1 MFCHSCGFN
10 LANDWNHCPKCGA
23 QKGNYESS
31 VQIKDAVLMGDLNI
45 TKKEDISAAV
55 KSTHEC
61 TSCGSMGA
69 IQKACQHCRKMLYC
83 EVCEDDFIHAVRK
96 NFWDKPKYSN
106 DYRFEGWHR
115 TNRKRK
121 EDPKSYEET
130 WHGDGLQNIP
140 SRSCFECLDK
150 TIIPSM
156 SRKCWGCGLYC
167 RGRISIELVENN
179 VKNKYEY
186 FTCQTCF
193 VAPDWDDDNW
203 PGGRMTVMKRK
214 FSSWGDFVKHHNLPD
229 DYISNAWNPLIP
241 IQSGCTWPKNK
252 KEEFYT
258 HYHKWRLSYE
268 PQEVLLKVPVEI
280 TERII
285 QCVELDPNWLLE
297 GLKMQYLGNEYIPYD
312 DEYDRYNPKTKEV
325 RDAALPL
332 RRWKDE
338 RKSNLRANQKN
349 IWWFTFRN
357 GDAGDF
363 DDTFFYRQNSW
374 NAWFN

>member
-1 MFCHSCGFN
+1 MFCHSCGFK

-69 IQKACQHCRKMLYC
+69 IQKACKHCKKMLYC
-83 EVCEDDFIHAVRK
+83 EVCENDFKYAVKK

-106 DYRFEGWHR
+106 DFRFRGWTRSLRLHA
-115 TNRKRK
+115 
-121 EDPKSYEET
+121 EDPKSFEET
-130 WHGDGLQNIP
+130 GFSYRLETIP
-140 SRSCFECLDK
+140 SRSCFECLEK
-150 TIIPSM
+150 RIGK
-156 SRKCWGCGLYC
+156 RNQNCWVCGLYC

-186 FTCQTCF
+186 FTCQKCF
-193 VAPDWDDDNW
+193 MAPDWDDENW
-203 PGGRMTVMKRK
+203 PGGRMIVMKRK
-214 FSSWGDFVKHHNLPD
+214 FSRWDDFVKHHNLPD
-229 DYISNAWNPLIP
+229 DYISGASNPQIP
-241 IQSGCTWPKNK
+241 IQSGCKWPKNK
-252 KEEFYT
+252 KKEFYT

-297 GLKMQYLGNEYIPYD
+297 ELKMQYLGDEFIPFD
-312 DEYDRYNPKTKEV
+312 SKYDRYNPKPKEV
-325 RDAALPL
+325 RDAAAPL

-338 RKSNLRANQKN
+338 RESNLHANQKN
-349 IWWFTFRN
+349 MWWFLFRN
-357 GDAGDF
+357 RDKGDF

-374 NAWFN
+374 DAWYN

>member
-1 MFCHSCGFN
+1 MADPNFMFCHSCGFN

-106 DYRFEGWHR
+106 DFRFKGWNGK
-115 TNRKRK
+115 NRHWR
-121 EDPKSYEET
+121 EDPKSFEET
-130 WHGDGLQNIP
+130 GYGDGLQGIP

-167 RGRISIELVENN
+167 RGKISIELVENN

-186 FTCQTCF
+186 FTCQKCF
-193 VAPDWDDDNW
+193 VAPDWDDANW

-214 FSSWGDFVKHHNLPD
+214 FSRWHDFVKHHNLPD
-229 DYISNAWNPLIP
+229 HYGGTDTPRHTNCN
-241 IQSGCTWPKNK
+241 WPKNK
-252 KEEFYT
+252 IKEFYT
-258 HYHKWRLSYE
+258 YYHKWRLSYE

-297 GLKMQYLGNEYIPYD
+297 ELKRKYLG
-312 DEYDRYNPKTKEV
+312 DELIWDGSKFGRKTSKEV
-325 RDAALPL
+325 RDLVAPL
-332 RRWKDE
+332 KRWKDE
-338 RKSNLRANQKN
+338 RESNLHANQKN
-349 IWWFTFRN
+349 MWWFLFRN
-357 GDAGDF
+357 RDEGDF

-374 NAWFN
+374 DAWFN